1 MTPLLSA
8 IVPVYNE
15 ADGLPLLYER
25 LSAALDAA
33 VALLENAASQEPEPD
48 RWEILLVDDGSRDAS
63 WQGIVGLT
71 ARDRRVKGIRFARN
85 FGKEA
90 AMAAGLHA
98 ERGQAVVILDA
109 DLQHPPE
116 LIPQMVAL
124 WQQGAQVVT
133 AVRTDRETDPLWR
146 RSLTRLFYR
155 LYQAIS
161 EVALTPGGGDF
172 LLLDRRVVAAL
183 NALPERKRFLK
194 GLANWV
200 GFTHQTLPFRPAARH
215 AGRSAWSLRKLWR
228 YAIDGLV
235 SFTTLPLHIW
245 SSIGAFVAL
254 LSGSYGLY
262 LIVRT
267 LVFGR
272 DVPGYASIM
281 VAILFLSG
289 VQLISLGV
297 LGEYLG
303 RVFEEVKRRPLYLV
317 GEVANLPDPGV
328 APSAGF
334 AAQPEQPEPR

>member
-1 MTPLLSA
+1 MPALLSA
-8 IVPVYNE
+8 VVPVFNE
-15 ADGLPLLYER
+15 AEGLAPLYER

-33 VALLENAASQEPEPD
+33 TALLTHEVPQGFESD

-63 WQGIVGLT
+63 WQEIAALASG
-71 ARDRRVKGIRFARN
+71 DRRVKGIRFARN

-98 ERGQAVVILDA
+98 ARGQAVVILDA

-124 WQQGAQVVT
+124 WQQGAQIVT

-146 RSLTRLFYR
+146 RALTRLFYR

-172 LLLDRRVVAAL
+172 RLLDRRVVAAL

-200 GFTHQTLPFRPAARH
+200 GFTHQTIPFRPAARH

-245 SSIGAFVAL
+245 SSIGALVAL
-254 LSGSYGLY
+254 LSAGYGGY
-262 LIVRT
+262 LILRT

-328 APSAGF
+328 APGF
-334 AAQPEQPEPR
+334 GVAAPPAQPERK